1 MAEDRVESR
10 ETNWRQLLPWTA
22 IFQGFRVALDV
33 NKLLLAALGIV
44 AMALVWWVLAA
55 LFYWGATKPE
65 WPTSY
70 KSKDDPF
77 THFKEDRQAWNL
89 LHEAAGNQEF
99 KYEPEDFADTEE
111 DYEVIKNLVPK
122 VRELAARGKL
132 FEDVRA
138 SFQTPVAITIDG
150 KTYEAP
156 VTDKRVRNAWR
167 LRNDPIKP
175 YGRMRTLPFYE
186 DRGANPFLLVMGRE
200 VRVDDEG
207 NKHLAP
213 WEKGQFLEWLTTK
226 QAPVLL
232 EPIIKMLRPVVYLL
246 NPNAGTVGKIYF
258 LLVMICTVAI
268 WGVIG
273 GAITRI
279 AAVQVA
285 RQEKI
290 GIREALSFAVKRY
303 LSYIS
308 APMVPLI
315 IVLVLTLIMILFGLF
330 QMIPFVGDFF
340 DIFWIVMI
348 IFGIIIAGLLL
359 GLVGWPLMSATIS
372 TEGTDSWEAVSRSFS
387 YVFGA
392 PWHYIFYSAVAL
404 VYGAV
409 LVFFVW
415 FMGSAAV
422 YFAKWGVQQTPWIQT
437 VNRDPSYLGA
447 YAPTSFEWRSML
459 LEGAKGGDQM
469 VVDDQ
474 GRINPDAYK
483 VFNSE
488 TDYEGPNRLKWYNK
502 FAAFVVMLWLWLFFL
517 LILGFGYSYFW
528 SSGTIIYLLM
538 RRKVDDTEMD
548 EVYLEEEE
556 PESPYSAGSILPET
570 KPASPAPQPAGVT
583 MVEAPTLRTPP
594 KEEPA
599 VPPPPSG
606 DGNPPPAS
614 NP

>member
-1 MAEDRVESR
+1 MADDRVESR

-55 LFYWGATKPE
+55 LFYWGAEKPE
-65 WPTSY
+65 WPKAY

-89 LHEAAGNQEF
+89 LHEAAGNKEE

-111 DYEVIKNLVPK
+111 DYEVIKKLAPK
-122 VRELAARGKL
+122 VREMANQKKS

-138 SFQTPVAITIDG
+138 AIPGPVEITIDG

-156 VTDKRVRNAWR
+156 VTEKRVRNAWR
-167 LRNDPIKP
+167 LRNEPVKP

-186 DRGANPFLLVMGRE
+186 DRGANPFLLVIGRE

-207 NKHLAP
+207 NKHLVP
-213 WEKGQFLEWLTTK
+213 WERGQFLEWLTTK

-232 EPIIKMLRPVVYLL
+232 EPLIKMLRPVVYLL

-258 LLVMICTVAI
+258 LLVMICTIAI

-279 AAVQVA
+279 AAVQVT

-290 GIREALSFAVKRY
+290 GIREALSFALKRY

-315 IVLVLTLIMILFGLF
+315 IVLALTIIMILFGLL
-330 QMIPFVGDFF
+330 QMIPVLGDLL

-348 IFGIIIAGLLL
+348 VFGTIIAGLLL

-422 YFAKWGVQQTPWIQT
+422 YFAKWGVQQTPGIKWAD
-437 VNRDPSYLGA
+437 RDPSYLGA
-447 YAPTSFEWRSML
+447 YAPISFEWRSML
-459 LEGAKGGDQM
+459 LEGAKGGDQLI
-469 VVDDQ
+469 VDDQ
-474 GRINPDAYK
+474 GRINNHAYE
-483 VFNSE
+483 VFNGE
-488 TDYEGPNRLKWYNK
+488 TNYDGPNRLKWWNK
-502 FAAFVVMLWLWLFFL
+502 IAAFFVMLWLWLFFL

-556 PESPYSAGSILPET
+556 QESPYSAGSVLPDA
-570 KPASPAPQPAGVT
+570 KPATAGTAPQQPVT

-599 VPPPPSG
+599 APPPSG
-606 DGNPPPAS
+606 DGNPPAAS